1 MSLNWQNE
9 AEHERNE
16 FFEPVNWSRV
26 EKREDVWSGEMKK
39 KNRFN
44 NTPTSN
50 GSKCKAHAWVKW
62 REEKSPTKKN
72 AHKHRVK

>member
-26 EKREDVWSGEMKK
+26 KREKMYGAAKWKK
-39 KNRFN
+39 KQIQQHTNQQR
-44 NTPTSN
+44 
-50 GSKCKAHAWVKW
+50 
-62 REEKSPTKKN
+62 
-72 AHKHRVK
+72 

>member
-39 KNRFN
+39 KKQIQQHTNQQR
-44 NTPTSN
+44 
-50 GSKCKAHAWVKW
+50 
-62 REEKSPTKKN
+62 
-72 AHKHRVK
+72 